1 MRLKKKRKKVDGC
14 GRWGI
19 WAIVREVAEE
29 RIVSEIRVGRV
40 KKEVQVARRYAS
52 TDEKIRKCRLP
63 LQVVN
68 QKE

>member
-1 MRLKKKRKKVDGC
+1 MRLKKKRKKVEGC

-52 TDEKIRKCRLP
+52 YR
-63 LQVVN
+63 
-68 QKE
+68 